1 MQWRTIQ
8 IDKSFPTRTQL
19 SLSEY
24 RSSRRRHSF
33 GGMPVMRM
41 RSQRDIRSMLSK
53 AALKSTN
60 AMYNVRLCSLHF
72 SIICRRAKIWS
83 MVERPG
89 MKPACCIRLR
99 DLIAETDLRR
109 RISARSFPGIVRR
122 VIPRWF
128 AQVRRSPLRFQNGRM
143 MPLRQSSGIFSLIQ
157 TQFII
162 NCSHCSMHSP
172 PNFKNSAVILHI
184 PAALSFFSD
193 FTAFRTSSSVTAPSD
208 MDKSVGA
215 FAAALDVSGL
225 CGTGSLFN
233 SSL

>member
-1 MQWRTIQ
+1 
-8 IDKSFPTRTQL
+8 
-19 SLSEY
+19 
-24 RSSRRRHSF
+24 
-33 GGMPVMRM
+33 MRM
-41 RSQRDIRSMLSK
+41 RSQRDMRSMLSK

-72 SIICRRAKIWS
+72 SIICRRANIWS

-109 RISARSFPGIVRR
+109 RMSARSFPGIDKR

-143 MPLRQSSGIFSLIQ
+143 MPLRQSSGIVSFIQ

-162 NCSHCSMHSP
+162 TCSNRSMHSP
-172 PNFKNSAVILHI
+172 PNFKSSAVILHI

-193 FTAFRTSSSVTAPSD
+193 FTAFRTSSSVTSSSD
-208 MDKSVGA
+208 IDRSVGA
-215 FAAALDVSGL
+215 FAAAVDVSEL

>member
-1 MQWRTIQ
+1 MQ
-8 IDKSFPTRTQL
+8 
-19 SLSEY
+19 
-24 RSSRRRHSF
+24 
-33 GGMPVMRM
+33 M
-41 RSQRDIRSMLSK
+41 RSMLSK

-89 MKPACCIRLR
+89 MKPAFCIRLL
-99 DLIAETDLRR
+99 DLIAETNLRR
-109 RISARSFPGIVRR
+109 RMSARSFPGIDKR
-122 VIPRWF
+122 VTPRWF

-162 NCSHCSMHSP
+162 TCSHRSMHS
-172 PNFKNSAVILHI
+172 
-184 PAALSFFSD
+184 
-193 FTAFRTSSSVTAPSD
+193 RVTASSD

-215 FAAALDVSGL
+215 FAAAVDVSGL

>member
-1 MQWRTIQ
+1 
-8 IDKSFPTRTQL
+8 
-19 SLSEY
+19 
-24 RSSRRRHSF
+24 
-33 GGMPVMRM
+33 MRM
-41 RSQRDIRSMLSK
+41 RSQMDMRSMLSK

-72 SIICRRAKIWS
+72 SIICRRANIWS

-109 RISARSFPGIVRR
+109 RVSARSFPGIDKR

-128 AQVRRSPLRFQNGRM
+128 AQIRRSPFR
-143 MPLRQSSGIFSLIQ
+143 S
-157 TQFII
+157 
-162 NCSHCSMHSP
+162 
-172 PNFKNSAVILHI
+172 SAVTLHI

-193 FTAFRTSSSVTAPSD
+193 FTAFRTSSSVTSSSD
-208 MDKSVGA
+208 IDRSVGA
-215 FAAALDVSGL
+215 FAAAVDVSEL

-233 SSL
+233 QARIQLLAKGEVVKIMENNVLLPQAANVSDRMPRKRVPQPARMSFSVYNRQ